1 MVEALYWRVPH
12 TGVLL
17 PSLNLALF
25 HVNIQRF
32 PCVFYGMTL
41 GTIVDKGIWIVLA
54 FNVVPNIHNCLVG
67 ELQADAT
74 GWCPTV
80 IAHHKFDEILWAR
93 EISLNK
99 VAC

>member
-1 MVEALYWRVPH
+1 
-12 TGVLL
+12 
-17 PSLNLALF
+17 
-25 HVNIQRF
+25 
-32 PCVFYGMTL
+32 MTL

-67 ELQADAT
+67 ELQADAA

>member
-1 MVEALYWRVPH
+1 MVEALYWRVPR

-17 PSLNLALF
+17 SSQNLALF

-32 PCVFYGMTL
+32 PSVFYGMTL

-74 GWCPTV
+74 GRYPTV

-93 EISLNK
+93 KISLNK